1 MNKNAEIKQFINK
14 QNALDTLRFIT
25 CGSVDDGKSTLL
37 GRMLYE
43 AHLIFDDQVDNL
55 VSDSKKIGTQGG
67 EIDFALL
74 VDGLA
79 AEREQ
84 GITIDVA
91 YRFFSTEKRKFIVAD
106 SPGHEQYTRNMVTA
120 ASSAEVA
127 IILIDAR
134 NGILPQTKRHS
145 FIASLVG
152 IKNIIV
158 AVNKMD
164 LMDFDKDIFNKIT
177 EEYKKNV
184 LPQVE
189 FDEVSFIP
197 VSALGGDNIIKNS
210 PKTPWYSGKT
220 LMSMLES
227 INIDNKEKD
236 TFSMPVQYV
245 NRPNLNFRG
254 FSGTISSGSLAVN
267 DEILVSSSHQTAN
280 VSEIYIADKN
290 TESCNEGD
298 AVTITLNKEIDISRG
313 DILFN
318 KSYEV
323 KKSNAYLTN
332 LIWFNENACFSNRS
346 YILKSGNK
354 QTGCEIIK
362 IKNKININNYEK
374 IVAGSL
380 EMNDIAEC
388 EILMDS
394 ELCLLPYTENK
405 TLGNFIL
412 IDKKSNLTVAA
423 GIVKHDLR
431 RATNV
436 KWQDTE
442 ITRQK
447 REKLL
452 NQRAAVI
459 WFTGLSGSGKST
471 IANML
476 EKKLSSDGILTYLLD
491 GDNLRHGLNKD
502 LGFKKEDRIEN
513 LRRVGEVS
521 KILHDAGI
529 MVLASF
535 ISPYKKDRE
544 AIKNL
549 FVNEDFIEIH
559 IDADL
564 ETVKSRDPKGLY
576 LKAIE
581 GKIPNFTGVSS
592 AYEAPESPDIK
603 INTKVTSAETAVKI
617 ILEYI
622 KEKNVI

>member
-1 MNKNAEIKQFINK
+1 MAKNTEIKKFINK
-14 QNALDTLRFIT
+14 QNALNTLRFIT

-43 AHLIFDDQVDNL
+43 AHLIFDDQVDSL

-120 ASSAEVA
+120 ASGAEVA

-152 IKNIIV
+152 IKKIIV

-164 LMDFDKDIFNKIT
+164 LINFEKDIFEKIADD
-177 EEYKKNV
+177 YKKNV

-189 FDEVSFIP
+189 FDEVNFIP
-197 VSALGGDNIIKNS
+197 VSALGGDNIISTS
-210 PKTPWYSGKT
+210 PKTPWYSGKP

-227 INIDNKEKD
+227 INLDNKENEI
-236 TFSMPVQYV
+236 FSMPVQYV

-267 DEILVSSSHQTAN
+267 DEILVSSSLQAAN
-280 VSEIYIADKN
+280 VNEIYIADKN
-290 TESCNEGD
+290 AESCNEGD

-323 KKSNAYLTN
+323 KKSNAFLTN
-332 LIWFNENACFSNRS
+332 LIWFNEKACFSNRS

-354 QTGCEIIK
+354 QTGCEILK

-374 IVAGSL
+374 ISAGSL

-388 EILMDS
+388 ELLLDNQ
-394 ELCLLPYTENK
+394 LCLLPYNENK

-412 IDKKSNLTVAA
+412 IDKTSNLTVAA

-436 KWQDTE
+436 KWQETE

-447 REKLL
+447 REKIL
-452 NQRAAVI
+452 NQKAFVI

-471 IANML
+471 IANIL
-476 EKKLSSDGILTYLLD
+476 EKKLSSDGVLTYLLD

-513 LRRVGEVS
+513 LRRVGEVA

-529 MVLASF
+529 VVLASF

-544 AIKNL
+544 AIKSL
-549 FVNEDFIEIH
+549 FADEDFIEVH

-564 ETVKSRDPKGLY
+564 ETVKTRDPKGLY
-576 LKAIE
+576 SKAIE
-581 GKIPNFTGVSS
+581 GKIPNFTGVTSP
-592 AYEAPESPDIK
+592 YEAPESPDIK
-603 INTKVTSAETAVKI
+603 INTKDTSAENAVQK

-622 KEKNVI
+622 KDKNVI

>member
-1 MNKNAEIKQFINK
+1 MTNNTEIKKFIDK
-14 QNALDTLRFIT
+14 QNSLDTLRFIT

-43 AHLIFDDQVDNL
+43 AHLIFDDQVDRL
-55 VSDSKKIGTQGG
+55 VSDSKKIGTQEG

-120 ASSAEVA
+120 ASGAEVA

-152 IKNIIV
+152 IKKIIV

-164 LMDFDKDIFNKIT
+164 LTNFERDTFEKIT
-177 EEYKKNV
+177 EDYKKSV

-189 FDEVSFIP
+189 FDEVNFIP
-197 VSALGGDNIIKNS
+197 VSALGGDNIISNS
-210 PKTPWYSGKT
+210 PNTPWYSDMP
-220 LMSMLES
+220 LMSMLET
-227 INIDNKEKD
+227 INIDNKENDK
-236 TFSMPVQYV
+236 FSMPVQYV

-254 FSGTISSGSLAVN
+254 FSGTISSGSLAIN
-267 DEILVSSSHQTAN
+267 DEILVSSSLQTAN
-280 VSEIYIADKN
+280 VNEIYIADKN
-290 TESCNEGD
+290 AESCNEGD

-318 KSYEV
+318 KTYEV
-323 KKSNAYLTN
+323 KKSNAFLTN
-332 LIWFNENACFSNRS
+332 LIWFNEKACFPNRS

-354 QTGCEIIK
+354 QIGCEILK

-374 IVAGSL
+374 IIAGSL

-388 EILMDS
+388 ELLLDN
-394 ELCLLPYTENK
+394 ELCMLPYSENK

-412 IDKKSNLTVAA
+412 IDKTSNLTVAA

-447 REKLL
+447 REKIL
-452 NQRAAVI
+452 NQKAFVI

-471 IANML
+471 IANIL

-513 LRRVGEVS
+513 LRRVGEVA

-529 MVLASF
+529 VVLASF

-549 FVNEDFIEIH
+549 FTDKDFIEIH

-576 LKAIE
+576 IKAID

-592 AYEAPESPDIK
+592 EYEAPESPNIR
-603 INTKVTSAETAVKI
+603 INTEDTSAENAAQK